1 MTYAEFKQNF
11 LGDFLNIKSF
21 AGRMKYASQYLT
33 RIGSGSGRIVYDID
47 GERVLKLAKNP
58 KGVAQNEAEANAG
71 RYDDTHSIVT
81 KVFEEADDST
91 WLISEKG
98 KKVTE
103 RRIKELT
110 GIPNLNDVYH
120 YLRNFHDAN
129 NGRRTNF
136 KLDDNTYEIL
146 IENEFVQE
154 LENFMANYSQSP
166 GDFGRPSSYGE
177 VLRDGQPTIVLTDYG
192 LNDEVY
198 DTHYSPKR
206 KQQYQMYEMYN
217 CADGNDD
224 ILSDIDSGEQTRRG
238 MLALM
243 PYGVGDGDEPMN
255 EEFISYVENRNKYP
269 NKRLPNL
276 PFLTDRFH
284 ECVNNLKETLNV
296 VKNKKQ
302 FYNNLLELQDYLIE
316 QKYYDREPLNHEE
329 YVINEANVPA
339 VQMFTLEDKNYA
351 KQLAILLAKKLN
363 LTTPKYIGG
372 GANGFAF
379 EINNNLVMKLT
390 ADISEADAASNLLR
404 GRPKYIAIVFNLYKI
419 VDTETNMAYYAI
431 MEENINDKPLERFRK
446 FDQDIVKISVDGQ
459 GLNNFYRLMKNSK
472 TFNYNS
478 IAEQAKEILTEN
490 PEAGI
495 SEADRRAAYEYV
507 IGLLNIKKE
516 LIEFD
521 IKSMDYIEIKNL
533 GYKNGVLKFFDFGGR
548 MAGTEPDMKDNDI
561 VYLPED
567 STSKFST
574 IDSVGRDDFPVYDN
588 NDTSPLT
595 DNNVPTSVEEIVERI
610 VTSMKGKALGDMQKS
625 MLIKIYADKVRN
637 NREELL
643 SLVNQPKGVEE
654 GYPIYGSFEK
664 PYTWKVGAKDVDVNF
679 FVEEYD
685 KWNHQSEIIRF
696 TNPSRES
703 VLRFLEDEYEN
714 LVNDEKLKRELNWEL
729 NLRDL
734 LNEDI
739 KRNVRIMLN
748 ENNDFHFTEEDLDSC
763 WKYHKSYLID
773 ILNGEYD
780 LNTARE
786 DLRGSLGSEFDERNS
801 HRSKILTDTNIAYV
815 K

>member
-71 RYDDTHSIVT
+71 SYDDTHSIVT

-610 VTSMKGKALGDMQKS
+610 VTSMKGSSTVNVKKKCKLGGQGNTSAACNQDDINN
-625 MLIKIYADKVRN
+625 LEIKPLNEVGERTKN
-637 NREELL
+637 NI
-643 SLVNQPKGVEE
+643 N
-654 GYPIYGSFEK
+654 
-664 PYTWKVGAKDVDVNF
+664 
-679 FVEEYD
+679 
-685 KWNHQSEIIRF
+685 
-696 TNPSRES
+696 ES
-703 VLRFLEDEYEN
+703 VE
-714 LVNDEKLKRELNWEL
+714 
-729 NLRDL
+729 
-734 LNEDI
+734 
-739 KRNVRIMLN
+739 M
-748 ENNDFHFTEEDLDSC
+748 S
-763 WKYHKSYLID
+763 
-773 ILNGEYD
+773 
-780 LNTARE
+780 
-786 DLRGSLGSEFDERNS
+786 
-801 HRSKILTDTNIAYV
+801 NIAYSAV
-815 K
+815 VLDEESKQKLIKVFKSMIPEGWEILAHHMTIRIGALKDKTDIGKKIELNVIDYAIDDKVMAVGVDGYPTENKKPHITLAVNRQDGGKPVMSNNLVDWKLIGFPLKLTGIVTEL